1 VRRATLIELTI
12 QLRSVR
18 PTSRT
23 RTDRLRIAPYSAVQ
37 FTAYEQFKKLL
48 TAGGTRELNTP
59 LRLSAGALAGICSVC
74 STYPLDL
81 VRSRLSIA
89 TATIGKGKSSI
100 YTQRDLS
107 IVGMTLKVYREEG
120 GLRGLYRGVAMTALV
135 RRFDHAALIRQGVAP
150 YVGINFAAYEA
161 LRGFAIPPGESQPS
175 TVRKLGCVRAVAL
188 CRAHPAGCTSR
199 LDIADAHLP
208 D

>member
-1 VRRATLIELTI
+1 MRRASLIELTV

-18 PTSRT
+18 LTAG
-23 RTDRLRIAPYSAVQ
+23 DRADDRRIAPYSAVQ

-135 RRFDHAALIRQGVAP
+135 RRVRSRGADGAGRRAVRGHQ
-150 YVGINFAAYEA
+150 
-161 LRGFAIPPGESQPS
+161 LRGLRGAARLRNPAGRVATQYRPQTRLRACRRASPS
-175 TVRKLGCVRAVAL
+175 SSS
-188 CRAHPAGCTSR
+188 RAH
-199 LDIADAHLP
+199 
-208 D
+208 